1 MTTWDFQEKSGTGV
15 AGWEY
20 NENNL
25 EYNSLLDPDSGNTV
39 YYNGFGL
46 SQSWSLLTKTISLLL
61 TLSIIN

>member
-1 MTTWDFQEKSGTGV
+1 MTNWDYQEKSGTAVG
-15 AGWEY
+15 GWEY

-25 EYNSLLDPDSGNTV
+25 AYNSLTDPDTGNNV